1 MSDMPQLA
9 LPALAACHGRVALP
23 GSKSLSNRALLLAA
37 LAEGETRI
45 DALLESDD
53 TRHMRRALDA
63 LGVAI
68 DGDPDRG
75 LRVRG
80 CGGRF
85 AVPAAKLS
93 LGNAGTAVR
102 TLTAVLG
109 VLGGDYRIDG
119 VARMRERPIGDLLDA
134 LRPLGAQIDCA
145 ADEGFLPLR
154 IGAFADS
161 GAARVAVRGDVSS
174 QYLTGLLIALPLLGR
189 PVALEVAGELISK
202 PYVDMTLDL
211 MARFGVLA
219 ERDGYAAFRFD
230 GAQRYRSPGR
240 LRIEADASSASY
252 FLAAGAIGG
261 RVRVEGVGRRSVQGD
276 VRFADA
282 LAAIGARIEW
292 GDDWIEAERPASG
305 RLAAFDADFN
315 HIPDAAMTLAVTAL
329 FCAGPCRLRNIASW
343 RVKETDRIAAMHSEL
358 LRLGAVAE
366 QGDDWLAVNPAERL
380 RAHTAIHTYDD
391 HRIAMSFALATLA
404 GLPLTILD
412 PGCTAKTFPGFFD
425 AFGAIAEELAP

>member
-1 MSDMPQLA
+1 MSDMHQLA
-9 LPALAACHGRVALP
+9 LPALAACHGTVALP

-45 DALLESDD
+45 EALLESDD
-53 TRHMRRALDA
+53 TRYMRRALDA

-68 DGDPDRG
+68 DGEPHSG
-75 LRVRG
+75 LRVAG
-80 CGGRF
+80 CAGRF
-85 AVPAAKLS
+85 AVPAVELF

-102 TLTAVLG
+102 TLTAVLA
-109 VLGGDYRIDG
+109 VLGGDYCIDG

-134 LRPLGAQIDCA
+134 LRPLGARVDCA
-145 ADEGFLPLR
+145 AGEGFLPLR
-154 IGAFADS
+154 IGAFADA
-161 GAARVAVRGDVSS
+161 GTARVAVRGDVSS

-189 PVALEVAGELISK
+189 PVTLEVIGELISK
-202 PYVDMTLDL
+202 PYVDMTLAL
-211 MARFGVLA
+211 MARFGVVA
-219 ERDGYAAFRFD
+219 EREAYAAFRFD

-261 RVRVEGVGRRSVQGD
+261 RVRVEGVGERSVQGD

-282 LAAIGARIEW
+282 LAAIGARVAW
-292 GDDWIEAERPASG
+292 GDEWIEVERPADR

-343 RVKETDRIAAMHSEL
+343 RVKETDRIDAMHKEL
-358 LRLGAVAE
+358 LRLGASAE
-366 QGDDWLAVNPAERL
+366 QGDDWLAVTPGGAL
-380 RAHTAIHTYDD
+380 RADTAIHTYDD
-391 HRIAMSFALATLA
+391 HRIAMCFALATLA
-404 GLPLTILD
+404 GVPLRILD

-425 AFGAIAEELAP
+425 AFSAIGEQVAP